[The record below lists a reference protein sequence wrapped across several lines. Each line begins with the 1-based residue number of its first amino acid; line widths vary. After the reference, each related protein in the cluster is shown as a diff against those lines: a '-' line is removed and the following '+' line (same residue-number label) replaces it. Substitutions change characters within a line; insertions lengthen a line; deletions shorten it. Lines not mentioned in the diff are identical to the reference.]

1 MTFFRRFFSA
11 RPVFLTAAAL
21 LATLPSAAQQK
32 NAPEPPKGPDR
43 SAAYYHYS
51 LAHMY
56 EELAINQ
63 GRTDYATQAI
73 EEYKLALNADS
84 DSAQLQNGLADL
96 YLKLGRVREA
106 VSVAQEQ
113 VKKNP
118 DDVEAHNILG
128 KIYLRSL
135 GDGTANNQSQ
145 QMLQLAL
152 TEYKAIVRLKPDSVE
167 DHLLLGQLYALN
179 HENDKAEAELKT
191 AQKLDG
197 TSEEVI
203 LAMVRLYGEQNQYDR
218 IAQLINALPITDRT
232 ARMEYSLGLTYDQLK
247 KPKEAAAAYQR
258 SLDIDNDNL
267 DAQRGLASAL
277 LLDGQFDA
285 ALKQYQDIVTAEPQ
299 DAQSYIRISE
309 IQRRQGH
316 YDEALTTLK
325 KAKTLVTDS
334 LELSYNEA
342 LLFDSLGRFDDAVAT
357 LTKLLG
363 DTAHAD
369 GNYTDGEKNNRGLFL
384 DRLGIV
390 LKEQGKTAQ
399 AVDAYKQIIALGG
412 DNVSRG
418 YMGEVDAYRDN
429 HEWAKMTAAAAEAAK
444 ALPKD
449 KSVQMVYAGTLADTG
464 KVDEAIT
471 VAKAQLGGDDD
482 RDTRMQLAQM
492 YIRLKR
498 WKDADEQL
506 SQVEGITSRN
516 EDKIYLYFSRGTL
529 AERQKLYDQAEIE
542 FRKVLTID
550 PNNAATLNYLGYML
564 ADRGQKVNEALDMV
578 RKAVE
583 LDPQNGAYLDSLGWA
598 YFKSGQYTLAEE
610 YLLKAKDRISTDPT
624 VYDHLGE
631 LYLQTGKLKQA
642 VTWWERSMKEYKM
655 ALAPDADPADQA
667 KVQKK
672 LDSARVKLAR
682 ATPSRTSALQD
693 K

>member
-1 MTFFRRFFSA
+1 MTLFRRLFTA
-11 RPVFLTAAAL
+11 RPVLLSAAAL
-21 LATLPSAAQQK
+21 LATLPAAAQQK
-32 NAPEPPKGPDR
+32 TAVEAPKGPDH
-43 SAAYYHYS
+43 SASYYHYS

-56 EELAINQ
+56 EEMAVNQ

-73 EEYKLALNADS
+73 EEYKLALNADP
-84 DSAQLQNGLADL
+84 DSAQLQDGLADL

-113 VKKNP
+113 VKRNP
-118 DDVEAHNILG
+118 NDVEAHNILG
-128 KIYLRSL
+128 RIYLRSL
-135 GDGTANNQSQ
+135 GDGTPNGQSQ
-145 QMLQLAL
+145 QMLQMAL
-152 TEYKAIVRLKPDSVE
+152 TEYQAIVRLKPDSVE

-179 HENDKAEAELKT
+179 RENDKAEAELKT

-197 TSEEVI
+197 TSEEVV

-218 IAQLINALPITDRT
+218 IVQLINALPVTDRT
-232 ARMEYSLGLTYDQLK
+232 ARMEYSLALTYDQLK

-285 ALKQYQDIVTAEPQ
+285 ALKQYKDIVAAEPQ
-299 DAQSYIRISE
+299 DAQSYIRIAE

-316 YDEALTTLK
+316 YEEALATLK

-342 LLFDSLGRFDDAVAT
+342 LLYDSLGRFDDAVTT
-357 LTKLLG
+357 LNKLLT

-369 GNYTDGEKNNRGLFL
+369 GNYTDGEKNNRVLFL
-384 DRLGIV
+384 DRLGTV
-390 LKEQGKTAQ
+390 LREQGKTAQ
-399 AVDAYKQIIALGG
+399 AVDAYKQIVALGG
-412 DNVSRG
+412 DNIARG
-418 YMGEVDAYRDN
+418 YQGEVDAYRDN
-429 HEWAKMTAAAAEAAK
+429 HDWAKMTAAAGEAAK
-444 ALPKD
+444 ALPKE
-449 KSVQMVYAGTLADTG
+449 KGVQMLYAGTLADTG
-464 KVDEAIT
+464 KVEEAIT
-471 VAKAQLGGDDD
+471 IAKAQLGGDDD
-482 RDTRMQLAQM
+482 RDIRMQLAQM

-506 SQVEGITSRN
+506 TKVEGITSRN
-516 EDKIYLYFSRGTL
+516 EDKIYLHFSRGTL
-529 AERQKLYDQAEIE
+529 AERQKLYDQAEAE
-542 FRKVLTID
+542 FRKVLAID

-564 ADRGQKVNEALDMV
+564 ADRGQKLPEAVDMV

-598 YFKSGQYTLAEE
+598 YFKSGQYALAEE
-610 YLLKAKDRISTDPT
+610 NLLKAKDRITTDPT

-631 LYLQTGKLKQA
+631 LYEQTGKLKQA
-642 VTWWERSMKEYKM
+642 VSWWERSMKEYKL

-672 LDSARVKLAR
+672 LDNARVKLAR
-682 ATPSRTSALQD
+682 ATPAARSAVQN